1 MASKLAKQV
10 PDQLSSLS
18 GADAGTP
25 QAQERPSSS
34 TGAVASSRATIQ
46 DIRRALL
53 PDVVR
58 VIVELDVE
66 VPFHAEHLSDPERV
80 FVDLSSTRVRSPLV
94 DQTLRFEGDGD
105 VVRQVRIGRHPNST
119 VRVVLDAIG
128 VSDYSVYSLYEPYRI
143 VIDCVRAFTPMATL
157 TLAPA

>member
-1 MASKLAKQV
+1 M
-10 PDQLSSLS
+10 
-18 GADAGTP
+18 
-25 QAQERPSSS
+25 RS
-34 TGAVASSRATIQ
+34 TGASLLALAVLIAAPALRAESARDLFTA
-46 DIRRALL
+46 ALAREQT
-53 PDVVR
+53 VR
-58 VIVELDVE
+58 TALAADDPEPTVIVELDVE

-128 VSDYSVYSLYEPYRI
+128 VSDYSVYSLYEPY
-143 VIDCVRAFTPMATL
+143 
-157 TLAPA
+157 